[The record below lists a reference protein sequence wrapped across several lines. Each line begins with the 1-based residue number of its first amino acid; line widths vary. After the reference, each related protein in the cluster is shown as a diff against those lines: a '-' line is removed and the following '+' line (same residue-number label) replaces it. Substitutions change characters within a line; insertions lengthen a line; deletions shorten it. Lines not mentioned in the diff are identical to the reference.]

1 MGAGDRQRGRRMN
14 YANVPMEISL
24 GGIYFPPVMFAI
36 ILGIIMAEIIGR
48 LLNRFDLVRF
58 IWHPPLF
65 FIAVAVIC
73 TWLASLYI
81 IPI

>member
-1 MGAGDRQRGRRMN
+1 MN
-14 YANVPMEISL
+14 YTDVPMEIAI

-36 ILGIIMAEIIGR
+36 ILGVIVAEVTGR
-48 LLNRFDLVRF
+48 LLNRFDLTRF

-65 FIAVAVIC
+65 FIALAVIC
-73 TWLASLYI
+73 TRLVGLYL

>member
-1 MGAGDRQRGRRMN
+1 
-14 YANVPMEISL
+14 MEIAI

-36 ILGIIMAEIIGR
+36 ILGVLMAEVAGR
-48 LLNRFDLVRF
+48 LLNRLDLTRF

-65 FIAVAVIC
+65 YIALAVIC
-73 TWLASLYI
+73 TRLVGLYL